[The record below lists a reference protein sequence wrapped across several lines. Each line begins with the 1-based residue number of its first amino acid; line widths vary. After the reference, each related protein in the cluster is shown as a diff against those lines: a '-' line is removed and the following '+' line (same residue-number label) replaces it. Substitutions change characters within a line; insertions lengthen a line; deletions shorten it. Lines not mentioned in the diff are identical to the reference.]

1 METATILNGT
11 RYYIMA
17 VTPTR
22 LYSFTGV
29 GSLETVFASYLD
41 HVVHFMELPGEI
53 PNSELH
59 FYIKQR
65 RAVHFAW
72 LSGAG
77 IYHGGLNFGAQHRIS
92 EQIIEELQFDQ
103 TPESVSRGVIGLCSD
118 ATAALFYAYDQK
130 LCISGRDMWK
140 VYLDMKEYDAALA
153 NFMTR
158 FSETK
163 LKLHLPPRI
172 ILEQHLSMQSHPDD
186 M

>member
-77 IYHGGLNFGAQHRIS
+77 IYHGGLNFGAQHSSPNGDENFVENKALLNYSSLS
-92 EQIIEELQFDQ
+92 EGAELVKPSSM
-103 TPESVSRGVIGLCSD
+103 TVS
-118 ATAALFYAYDQK
+118 
-130 LCISGRDMWK
+130 
-140 VYLDMKEYDAALA
+140 
-153 NFMTR
+153 
-158 FSETK
+158 
-163 LKLHLPPRI
+163 
-172 ILEQHLSMQSHPDD
+172 
-186 M
+186 

>member
-77 IYHGGLNFGAQHRIS
+77 IYHGGLNFGAQHSPHENLLIVWIFGNLLGSSPNGDENFVENKALLNYSSLS
-92 EQIIEELQFDQ
+92 EGAELVKPSSM
-103 TPESVSRGVIGLCSD
+103 TVS
-118 ATAALFYAYDQK
+118 
-130 LCISGRDMWK
+130 
-140 VYLDMKEYDAALA
+140 
-153 NFMTR
+153 
-158 FSETK
+158 
-163 LKLHLPPRI
+163 
-172 ILEQHLSMQSHPDD
+172 
-186 M
+186 